1 LAKSLPT
8 RTHQYFKFYKPYGYC
23 SQFTDEGEAPGLARI
38 LELPKD
44 VYPVGRLDKDSE
56 GLLLLSNDNR
66 FKTTMLTPGHLV
78 KTYWVQVEG
87 IPDNEK
93 LAQLMRGLEINI
105 KGSKN
110 WLKALSAHVLEKAPD
125 VPDRQPPIRF
135 RKNVADTWL
144 QISINEGKNRQIRK
158 MTAAIGHPT
167 LRLMRISV
175 GKYKLENMKPWQIL
189 SIQP

>member
-1 LAKSLPT
+1 
-8 RTHQYFKFYKPYGYC
+8 
-23 SQFTDEGEAPGLARI
+23 
-38 LELPKD
+38 
-44 VYPVGRLDKDSE
+44 
-56 GLLLLSNDNR
+56 
-66 FKTTMLTPGHLV
+66 MV

-175 GKYKLENMKPWQIL
+175 GKYKLENMKPGQIL